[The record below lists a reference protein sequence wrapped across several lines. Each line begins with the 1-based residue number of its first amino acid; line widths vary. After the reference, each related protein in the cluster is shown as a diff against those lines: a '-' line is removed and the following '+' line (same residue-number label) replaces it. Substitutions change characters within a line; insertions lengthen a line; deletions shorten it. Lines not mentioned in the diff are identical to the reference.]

1 MPEID
6 DEAEVIDGESNFQ
19 FPWESE
25 VTLADPLPLNGFSL
39 TPKPSDTGIIRLRPY
54 QKDAVDAIY
63 AAWQQHQSIL
73 AVLATGLGKTVIAAD
88 VIHRWPGEGRILFI
102 AHVRELIGQAK
113 RKIFQHTEDMPEVE
127 MGLASALNRS
137 LIDRSKVVVAS
148 IQTMK
153 NRKEKFNP
161 NDFDLLMIDEA
172 HHSSAGSYREL
183 VQWLIDGNP
192 NAKVLG
198 ITATPDRADGIS
210 LGSVFDH
217 CAYEMG
223 ILEGIESG
231 YLVPIKQRYFFVDG
245 LDFSKC
251 RTTKKSGESDF
262 REDDLTSA
270 MLGGKE
276 VEGMSAE
283 ERQELIEKQEAML
296 HRVAA
301 PTVKEAA
308 GRPGIVYCVT
318 VEHAT
323 RMAEVLRRYPGVTA
337 EVIHAKTEERD
348 RDDLLTRF
356 KAGNLQFLVN
366 VAIAVEGFDAPAAQ
380 IIVNARPT
388 KSRAFYTQAIGRGT
402 RAIDG
407 LVDQFDTAEERRE
420 AIASSHKPWMEVFD
434 FVGNSGKHKL
444 VSTADVLAG
453 DILEPFVKAAKE
465 EAQDSGEAADIR
477 ALAWQKKKEHDAE
490 VERRRIEEAEELAR
504 EESRRQAAR
513 QKEEE
518 RRSHIRAEAEYRDR
532 EINPFDVHERSADQR
547 QQEFKGEAS
556 EAQYHFLG
564 FLGMTLRNFMLTKK
578 QAGRIIDQIQKGV
591 PIDEVAYKNGIDAE
605 NWEPKGPSFKQVLA
619 LKGIDHS
626 WVKSGADA
634 SALISA
640 KKNVPE
646 FEQRM
651 LEDIHKASN
660 PERLTHIGKLL
671 VNVNK
676 SVHLPPDTYG
686 RIVAAGKMKRAGA
699 VHNETPP
706 DDF

>member
-1 MPEID
+1 MPMSEID
-6 DEAEVIDGESNFQ
+6 EEVELIDGDSDWR
-19 FPWESE
+19 FPWEASE
-25 VTLADPLPLNGFSL
+25 TTLAEPLPLSGFGL
-39 TPKPSDTGIIRLRPY
+39 KPLSDGLGTMTLRPY
-54 QKDAVDAIY
+54 QNEAVDAIY
-63 AAWQQHQSIL
+63 AAWQEHQSVL

-88 VIHRWPGEGRILFI
+88 VIIRWPGPGRILFI

-113 RKIFQHTEDMPEVE
+113 RKIHQHTKDMPEVE
-127 MGLASALNRS
+127 MGIASALNRN

-161 NDFDLLMIDEA
+161 ADFDLLMIDEA
-172 HHSSAGSYREL
+172 HHSGASTYREL

-192 NAKVLG
+192 HAKILG

-217 CAYEMG
+217 CAYEMS
-223 ILEGIESG
+223 ILTGIEQG
-231 YLVPIKQRYFFVDG
+231 YLVPIKQRYFAVDG

-276 VEGMSAE
+276 TEDMSAE
-283 ERQELIEKQEAML
+283 EKQQLIEKQEAML
-296 HRVAA
+296 HRVVA
-301 PTVKEAA
+301 PTVREAA

-323 RMAEVLRRYPGVTA
+323 RMAEVFRRYPGVTA
-337 EVIHAKTEERD
+337 EVIHAKTEEKD
-348 RDDLLTRF
+348 RDDLLARF

-420 AIASSHKPWMEVFD
+420 AIAGSAKPWMEVFD

-453 DILEPFVKAAKE
+453 DIPEPFVRAAQKE
-465 EAQDSGEAADIR
+465 AEHSGEAADIR
-477 ALAWQKKKEHDAE
+477 AKAWEKKKEHDAE
-490 VERRRIEEAEELAR
+490 VERRRIEEAEELAK
-504 EESRRQAAR
+504 EEARRLEAR
-513 QKEEE
+513 KKEEE
-518 RRSHIRAEAEYRDR
+518 RRSKIRAEAEYRTKDV
-532 EINPFDVHERSADQR
+532 NPFDVHARAADQR
-547 QQEFKGEAS
+547 QQEFKGGAS
-556 EAQYHFLG
+556 EKQYRFIEL
-564 FLGMTLRNFMLTKK
+564 LGMLVRNAPLTTK
-578 QAGRIIDQIQKGV
+578 QAGRIINQLQKGT
-591 PIDEVAYKNGIDAE
+591 PLEEVAYKNGIKD
-605 NWEPKGPSFKQVLA
+605 WEPKGPTFKQVMA
-619 LKGIDHS
+619 LKGIPHE

-646 FEQRM
+646 FESRM
-651 LEDIHKASN
+651 LEDIHNAGT
-660 PERLTHIGKLL
+660 PERLTQIGKIL

-676 SVHLPPDTYG
+676 SINLPMSTYG
-686 RIVAAGKMKRAGA
+686 RIVAAGKAKRSGA
-699 VHNETPP
+699 TQEAPA